1 MKIRPTAVPA
11 PAKRR
16 TVVDQEAGL
25 SRPARWRRHRQ
36 WTRRRVGTGLS
47 VEVTETGGD
56 GEIR

>member
-16 TVVDQEAGL
+16 TAVDQEAARD
-25 SRPARWRRHRQ
+25 RPTIWRRHRQ

-47 VEVTETGGD
+47 VEVTETGDD

>member
-1 MKIRPTAVPA
+1 MKIRPAAVPA

-16 TVVDQEAGL
+16 TAVDQEAG
-25 SRPARWRRHRQ
+25 RDGPARWRRHRQ

-47 VEVTETGGD
+47 VEVTETGDG